1 MKHKVDSQ
9 RAVEDVTGRCPANC
23 DVTPRQWSNSRH
35 GHACAL
41 FHHLRLR
48 TRPDGP
54 RVQKIVRGRIEE
66 CAHYNYNYSI
76 LQQIQCSRYSFGLKS
91 IKLPR

>member
-1 MKHKVDSQ
+1 MKHEVDSQ
-9 RAVEDVTGRCPANC
+9 HAVEGVTGRCPANC

-54 RVQKIVRGRIEE
+54 RMQKKRKDLRM
-66 CAHYNYNYSI
+66 CS
-76 LQQIQCSRYSFGLKS
+76 LQLQLQYVTTDTVFTIQFWFEVY
-91 IKLPR
+91 

>member
-1 MKHKVDSQ
+1 MKYEVDSQ
-9 RAVEDVTGRCPANC
+9 RAVEGVTGRCPANC

-41 FHHLRLR
+41 FHHLTENKARR
-48 TRPDGP
+48 A
-54 RVQKIVRGRIEE
+54 KSAKNCNGRIEE

-76 LQQIQCSRYSFGLKS
+76 LQQYSVFRNHFPVIFKQ
-91 IKLPR
+91 